1 MNQQSAQ
8 GLASLGRGPD
18 SMLVHMA
25 PEEVAGLQALALKHG
40 GTLTINPETGLAE
53 AGFLKNI
60 LPMVAGF
67 ALNTFA
73 PGLGTAVGG
82 MFGLGSA
89 AGTALTVGGISA
101 LSSGSLEKGLMAGLG
116 AYGGAGLSQGLIG
129 AGTGALS
136 SAAPVDAVAAVPQ
149 APVFEPASVA
159 NAASSVP
166 ASGMQSVAGVPGLQV
181 TNMLPQPGVTPFD
194 AAQGVSTVTQAP
206 APVLSPSAADLV
218 NANAAK
224 DLAEQ
229 NAVAKALA
237 NKTPLDRLGAG
248 FNAVTSSSD
257 AALKFAKNNMMPLGA
272 LGIAALS
279 SDDKKVSASNDPG
292 MIRPYTYSRT
302 KVPGAFDRTAN
313 DPMSSRE
320 RQYFNDQYTALTP
333 YKAPGPEYMAEG
345 GPVEEMSDA
354 NAIGMNTG
362 YPQSDIRTGAYA
374 TPYQQPISRNVVTGV
389 QDAGVNP
396 YTGQAQFADGGSV
409 GGYTFDPRTGL
420 YTRPGG
426 QGATTVS
433 PTGDISGASGSS
445 GDNMQPI
452 DPRTAAFFDNET
464 PQERDARM
472 AQVSKAIE
480 GLIGFAVPG
489 AGLAQMA
496 RDGHLTTL
504 AGGIANFFGGTQ
516 APAPMSDAG
525 TYAGQQAANQA
536 LSNLSANQ
544 SAQAEGGE
552 GIGGGDI
559 SGQSEGTPA
568 LAQGGIANLGDY
580 SDGGR
585 LLRGPGDGVSDSIP
599 ATIGQKQQ
607 ARLADGEF
615 VVPARIVSELGNGS
629 TEAGARQL
637 YAMMDR
643 VQKARKKTVG
653 KDKVATNSRAAK
665 LLPA

>member
-1 MNQQSAQ
+1 M
-8 GLASLGRGPD
+8 
-18 SMLVHMA
+18 
-25 PEEVAGLQALALKHG
+25 
-40 GTLTINPETGLAE
+40 
-53 AGFLKNI
+53 
-60 LPMVAGF
+60 
-67 ALNTFA
+67 
-73 PGLGTAVGG
+73 
-82 MFGLGSA
+82 
-89 AGTALTVGGISA
+89 
-101 LSSGSLEKGLMAGLG
+101 
-116 AYGGAGLSQGLIG
+116 
-129 AGTGALS
+129 
-136 SAAPVDAVAAVPQ
+136 
-149 APVFEPASVA
+149 
-159 NAASSVP
+159 
-166 ASGMQSVAGVPGLQV
+166 
-181 TNMLPQPGVTPFD
+181 
-194 AAQGVSTVTQAP
+194 
-206 APVLSPSAADLV
+206 
-218 NANAAK
+218 
-224 DLAEQ
+224 
-229 NAVAKALA
+229 
-237 NKTPLDRLGAG
+237 DRLGAG
-248 FNAVTSSSD
+248 FKAVTSSSD
-257 AALKFAKNNMMPLGA
+257 AALKFAKNNMLPLGA

-279 SDDKKVSASNDPG
+279 SDDKQAAMPNDPG

-320 RQYFNDQYTALTP
+320 RQYFNEQYTALTP

-345 GPVEEMSDA
+345 GPVEAMSDA

-362 YPQSDIRTGAYA
+362 YPQADIRTGAYA

-396 YTGQAQFADGGSV
+396 YTGQAQFAEGGSV
-409 GGYTFDPRTGL
+409 GGYTYNPKTGL
-420 YTRPGG
+420 YTKPSG
-426 QGATTVS
+426 QGATLVS

-445 GDNMQPI
+445 GGNMQPI
-452 DPRTAAFFDNET
+452 DARTAAFFDNET
-464 PQERDARM
+464 KEARDARM
-472 AQVSKAIE
+472 GQVSKAIE

-516 APAPMSDAG
+516 PGAPVSDMG

-568 LAQGGIANLGDY
+568 LAQGGISNLGSY

-585 LLRGPGDGVSDSIP
+585 LLRGPGDGVSDDIP
-599 ATIGQKQQ
+599 AMIGQKQQ